1 MKYIKYFSPF
11 YSKNK
16 KDYYIKKIHIET
28 LIKIKDILTDKLE
41 YQSRGILDL
50 SFDKNIYQKTLFF
63 NYIKYGVLNFLPTK
77 YINIL
82 KRVVDDQSYPGYQNE
97 VKELYDFISKL
108 KTDYEVD
115 VKVLREKIKI
125 YPFIG

>member
-1 MKYIKYFSPF
+1 ME
-11 YSKNK
+11 YSS
-16 KDYYIKKIHIET
+16 I
-28 LIKIKDILTDKLE
+28 
-41 YQSRGILDL
+41 GILDL

-63 NYIKYGVLNFLPTK
+63 NYIKYGVLNFLPPK
-77 YINIL
+77 YINLL
-82 KRVVDDQSYPGYQNE
+82 KRVVDDQSYPEYQNE